1 MRRPSIIII
10 DSNVLACLG
19 LKNILNKLY
28 PEILIQYYNSVES
41 YTASDQLI
49 IIHCFLSIDIYL
61 KNKAY
66 FLDRK
71 QKIILLGREEDK
83 IKYSTYNL
91 LNIFQIKDNLI
102 KDIQTLFLKGIKSHK
117 MQMELLK
124 LAELSVDATL
134 TPREKEIL
142 SYIANGYLNK
152 EIANKLNISVYT
164 VINHRKNLT
173 DKLGIKSIPD
183 LINYANVNNLLDL

>member
-1 MRRPSIIII
+1 
-10 DSNVLACLG
+10 
-19 LKNILNKLY
+19 
-28 PEILIQYYNSVES
+28 
-41 YTASDQLI
+41 
-49 IIHCFLSIDIYL
+49 
-61 KNKAY
+61 
-66 FLDRK
+66 
-71 QKIILLGREEDK
+71 
-83 IKYSTYNL
+83 
-91 LNIFQIKDNLI
+91 
-102 KDIQTLFLKGIKSHK
+102 
-117 MQMELLK
+117 MELLK